1 MPTDYDKGLSVYGQ
15 PIVPFDFPGKHFF
28 VDSVNGLDSNSG
40 KNWQHAKK
48 TVYGT
53 SGGYSLL
60 TTGNNDVLHV
70 LGNATAYSNTAVG
83 TWAKDYCHMVGHT
96 APILT
101 GGRVRFT
108 NTITT
113 ATAGEFVISGTG
125 CIFQN
130 IHWQWGASATATSV
144 VGVAISGNGR
154 NAFFNC
160 AFAGPTNATVA
171 GGTAI
176 RNLTIT
182 SSQDNYF
189 ENCSFGGD
197 TILSA
202 SAAGAIVSF
211 NGTNNSRNIFRKCMF
226 IAYNSTTTSASINY
240 VDGATAKTSWNMFD
254 DCLFHSAS
262 GTVVADTIRYTVTY
276 DGTTILK
283 ACALTGTG
291 MAIWTTGAWKAVI
304 EVINPLGAATGGLG
318 VHPA

>member
-1 MPTDYDKGLSVYGQ
+1 MASNFSKGLTVYGQ

-40 KNWQHAKK
+40 KDWSHAKK
-48 TVYGT
+48 SVYGT
-53 SGGYSLL
+53 TGGYSLL

-70 LGNATAYSNTAVG
+70 LGNATAYTNTAVG

-96 APILT
+96 APIWT

-154 NAFFNC
+154 NAFINC
-160 AFAGPTNATVA
+160 HFEGPTNATVA

-176 RNLTIT
+176 RALTIT
-182 SSQDNYF
+182 SSSDNLFQD
-189 ENCSFGGD
+189 CSFGCD

-202 SAAGAIVSF
+202 SAAGAVVSF
-211 NGTNNSRNIFRKCMF
+211 NGSNNNRNAFKNCF
-226 IAYNSTTTSASINY
+226 FTAYNSTTTSATINY
-240 VDGATAKTSWNMFD
+240 VDGAMATPNWTLFD
-254 DCLFHSAS
+254 QCIFHSGS
-262 GTVVADTIRYTVTY
+262 GAVVADTIRYTTSSV
-276 DGTTILK
+276 GATILRN
-283 ACALTGTG
+283 CALTGTG
-291 MAIWTTGAWKAVI
+291 IAVWATGAWKAVI
-304 EVINPLGAATGGLG
+304 EVIQPLGAATGGLG